1 MRPNTLFMHHRLHA
15 CWLLFLLVSVAGSA
29 QHYITAA
36 GLRVGSGMGLT
47 VQQRIVGSFTVE
59 GMVQQSFGSGQTVA
73 TALFQKHQRPAGKA
87 FNVYIGAGPHLGV
100 WKTNLKNESG
110 ERITERF
117 AGVSSIA
124 GIELTLGRT
133 LLSADFKP
141 MLSKGGPT
149 PFDAQTGISARFVLF
164 KELRK
169 KQAAKPAKEMR
180 NKRKLFG

>member
-1 MRPNTLFMHHRLHA
+1 MPLRLFA
-15 CWLLFLLVSVAGSA
+15 CWLLTLLAPDTGSA

-36 GLRVGSGMGLT
+36 GLRVGSGVGLT

-59 GMVQQSFGSGQTVA
+59 GMVQQSFGSRQTVA
-73 TALFQKHQRPAGKA
+73 TALLQKHQRLAGKA
-87 FNVYIGAGPHLGV
+87 LNLYIGAGPHLGV
-100 WKTNLKNESG
+100 WKTNQKNESG

-117 AGVSSIA
+117 AGISGIA
-124 GIELTLGRT
+124 GLELTLGRT

-149 PFDAQTGISARFVLF
+149 WFDAQTGISVRYVLF

-169 KQAAKPAKEMR
+169 KQPPKQAKEKR
-180 NKRKLFG
+180 TKRKLFG